1 MEKVDRK
8 ICLDS
13 DIIIEFLKSNDKT
26 KEKINS
32 LNASFYATPIN
43 IFEVWYGKNKQEG
56 TKGFLDNIKIIDI
69 DKETGL
75 LSAEI
80 MEKLRDDGKL
90 IEFRDVMIAS
100 ACIINNV
107 ELLTNNRKHFE
118 RLKRF
123 GLKLV

>member
-56 TKGFLDNIKIIDI
+56 TKGFLDNITIIDI